1 MEEQSINLIN
11 VNRKNVEIAGLK
23 HEVIK
28 QAVTLLKENKSG
40 NSSLFLT
47 EGIWA
52 HQKIY
57 DNKLRI
63 EAFIVCE
70 EYIFSEEAKIL
81 LDKILEVAERTYV
94 VSNKV
99 FAKVTQLDG
108 PDGFVSICE
117 FPKYELDDI
126 ELKENSL
133 ITILDGLE
141 TPGNIGT
148 ICRTSDGAEVD
159 AIIVCNRKARITNS
173 KTIKGSMGACFNKK
187 IVDTDVETL
196 IEWLQKNNFRIML
209 TDTRATKSYFD
220 IDYTG
225 RVAIVAG
232 NERYGIT
239 RTWYN
244 IDTELISIP
253 MLGQCDS
260 LNVAVSTSI
269 ILYEASMKQ
278 KGLKK

>member
-1 MEEQSINLIN
+1 MAEQVNFIDI
-11 VNRKNVEIAGLK
+11 NRKNVEIAGLK
-23 HEVIK
+23 HDIIK
-28 QAVTLLKENKSG
+28 EAVSLLKENKSG
-40 NSSLFLT
+40 TSSTFLT

-57 DNKLRI
+57 DNKL
-63 EAFIVCE
+63 EVKAFIVCE
-70 EYIFSEEAKIL
+70 EYIFSEEAKEL
-81 LDKILEVAERTYV
+81 LQKMMEISKTTYV

-117 FPKYELDDI
+117 FPKYDLEDI
-126 ELKENSL
+126 DLNSTNL
-133 ITILDGLE
+133 IAILDGLE
-141 TPGNIGT
+141 TPGNVGT
-148 ICRTSDGAEVD
+148 VCRTSDGASVD
-159 AIIVCNRKARITNS
+159 AIVVCNRKARITNS

-187 IVDTDVETL
+187 IIETDVETL
-196 IEWLQKNNFRIML
+196 IAWLQKNNFRIML
-209 TDTRATKSYFD
+209 TDTRATKNYFD

-225 RVAIVAG
+225 RIAIVAG

-239 RTWYN
+239 KRWYD
-244 IDTELISIP
+244 IETELISIP